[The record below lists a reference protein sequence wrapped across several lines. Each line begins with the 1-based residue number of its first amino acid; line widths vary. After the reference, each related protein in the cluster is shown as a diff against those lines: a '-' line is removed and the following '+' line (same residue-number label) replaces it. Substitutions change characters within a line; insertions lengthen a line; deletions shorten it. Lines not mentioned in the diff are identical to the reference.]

1 MACDVRGLLEC
12 ADPRQRQTR
21 REAGTQSREPPPQR
35 GSRAAER
42 NAIDA
47 PEHRSAAALEVL
59 AASLAM
65 RLSLD
70 DLEWLSEELASRA
83 KEKSREAPHRVPEHT
98 RKRSKAAGE
107 RDPNTPIRRVLLVE
121 DHALFRQALAVVLD
135 CEPDLRVVGQA
146 GSLSEGVA
154 KAAGGFDVAVVDLSM
169 PDGDGADLV
178 ARLRAINPRA
188 LVIALS
194 RRMGRERHAR
204 ALEAGASEV
213 VRKSDSL
220 EDLLGAMR
228 DSPEGVLVF
237 LPLGKHGP
245 KS

>member
-21 REAGTQSREPPPQR
+21 RETGTQSREPPPQR
-35 GSRAAER
+35 GSRATER

-47 PEHRSAAALEVL
+47 PEHRSAALGVL

-65 RLSLD
+65 HLSLD

-83 KEKSREAPHRVPEHT
+83 EEKKREAPHRVPEHT
-98 RKRSKAAGE
+98 LKRSKAEGE
-107 RDPNTPIRRVLLVE
+107 RDPNTLIRRVLLVE
-121 DHALFRQALAVVLD
+121 DQALFRQALAVVLD
-135 CEPDLRVVGQA
+135 REPDLRVVAQA

-154 KAAGGFDVAVVDLSM
+154 KASVGFDVAVVDLSM

-220 EDLLGAMR
+220 EDLLGAVR
-228 DSPEGVLVF
+228 DLPEGVLVF
-237 LPLGKHGP
+237 LPLGTHAQRAE
-245 KS
+245 